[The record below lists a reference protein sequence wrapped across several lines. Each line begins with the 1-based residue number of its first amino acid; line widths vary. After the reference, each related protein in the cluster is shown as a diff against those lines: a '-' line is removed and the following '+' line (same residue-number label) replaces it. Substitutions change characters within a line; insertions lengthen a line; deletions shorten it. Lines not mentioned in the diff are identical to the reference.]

1 MFLVARI
8 LYQLISYLIV
18 RGSRRRRSAM
28 SGMAPCGIILHMHLI
43 NLSALILRGY
53 VSHLKITAGMVFLS
67 AYAGS
72 VPVSSE
78 KSR

>member
-1 MFLVARI
+1 
-8 LYQLISYLIV
+8 
-18 RGSRRRRSAM
+18 M